1 MTTLPLIFFV
11 VCTLQDFKGIGA
23 RKFLQKFGI
32 HIGTEFLS
40 YVTLSLRI
48 LRVCIPNRNFTF
60 LSKIMVLSVK
70 IILRLSNQ
78 NNRHKTII
86 IYKMSIISP
95 VDMHILSYR
104 DATYQSECRK
114 LTNQVKEINC
124 YL

>member
-23 RKFLQKFGI
+23 KKFGKPI
-32 HIGTEFLS
+32 FVLVRTLN
-40 YVTLSLRI
+40 VTLSLRI
-48 LRVCIPNRNFTF
+48 LRVCIPNSNFIF

-78 NNRHKTII
+78 NNRQKTII
-86 IYKMSIISP
+86 IYKISIISP